1 VSLGLILGLLLAALL
16 GLLLLILLLQQRRT
30 AAGVEAL
37 SAAREADRAPLLLQQ
52 QIDGLRSELGRS
64 LDASTQNLNQQLAQV
79 LTTVNQRLHQN
90 AELMQQTQQALGERL
105 DSTAQVV
112 GAVQRSLGGL
122 EEANRKIYEIGKDIA
137 SLQQILRAPKLRGG
151 LGELLLEDLLAQILP
166 ADHFAAQYAFRSG
179 QKVDAVIKLGTG
191 LVPVDSKFPL
201 ENFRRLL
208 DAQGD
213 DERARARRAFVTD
226 VKRHIDTVAAKY
238 ILPDEGTFD
247 FALMYIPAE
256 NVYYEIVVKD
266 EQTGDAGIGE
276 YALTRKVI
284 PVSPGCF
291 YAYLQAI
298 VLGLRGLRIEERSH
312 EILQQLARLRGDF
325 DRFREDFRLVGRHLN
340 NAVSSFAGADRRL
353 EHLDSRFAGI
363 AEADAAK
370 LAGGDVVT
378 SDIVTSDVVTRA
390 AVDDLAGPQAASGL
404 AAAPVASAKRR

>member
-1 VSLGLILGLLLAALL
+1 VSLGLLLGLVLAALL
-16 GLLLLILLLQQRRT
+16 GLLLLILLVQQRRT
-30 AAGVEAL
+30 AAAVEAL
-37 SAAREADRAPLLLQQ
+37 RAAREADRAPLMLQQ

-64 LDASTQNLNQQLAQV
+64 LDAGTQNLNQQLAQM

-90 AELMQQTQQALGERL
+90 AELMQQTQRALGERL

-166 ADHFAAQYAFRSG
+166 ADHFVAQYTFRTG

-208 DAQGD
+208 DAQTED
-213 DERARARRAFVTD
+213 DRARVRRAFVTD
-226 VKRHIDTVAAKY
+226 VKRHIDAVAAKY

-276 YALTRKVI
+276 YALARKVI

-325 DRFREDFRLVGRHLN
+325 DRFRDDFRLVGRHLN

-353 EHLDSRFAGI
+353 ERLDSRFAGI
-363 AEADAAK
+363 AEADATA
-370 LAGGDVVT
+370 T
-378 SDIVTSDVVTRA
+378 SE
-390 AVDDLAGPQAASGL
+390 L
-404 AAAPVASAKRR
+404 AADGTADSLVQKHTAPSPASLALASAKK

>member
-1 VSLGLILGLLLAALL
+1 MTLTILLGTGLIAVAVLLFVV
-16 GLLLLILLLQQRRT
+16 LLQQRRT
-30 AAGVEAL
+30 AAGVDAL
-37 SAAREADRAPLLLQQ
+37 SAAREADRAPLMLQQ
-52 QIDGLRSELGRS
+52 QIDALRTEIGRS
-64 LDASTQNLNQQLAQV
+64 LEASSQNLNQHLTDV
-79 LTTVNQRLHQN
+79 ITTVNQRLHQN
-90 AELMQQTQQALGERL
+90 AELMQQTQRALGERL

-112 GAVQRSLGGL
+112 GAVHRSLGGL

-166 ADHFAAQYAFRSG
+166 ADHFVAQYTFRTG
-179 QKVDAVIKLGTG
+179 QKVDAVIKLGSG

-208 DAQGD
+208 DAQT
-213 DERARARRAFVTD
+213 DEDRARMRRAFVAD
-226 VKRHIDTVAAKY
+226 VKRHVDAVAAKY

-266 EQTGDAGIGE
+266 DQSSEAGIGE
-276 YALTRKVI
+276 YALARKVI

-340 NAVSSFAGADRRL
+340 NAVSSFGGADRRL
-353 EHLDSRFAGI
+353 ERLDSRFAAITESDGGGAGELGSNEA
-363 AEADAAK
+363 AEGR
-370 LAGGDVVT
+370 AGGQT
-378 SDIVTSDVVTRA
+378 
-390 AVDDLAGPQAASGL
+390 ASL
-404 AAAPVASAKRR
+404 FAAAPVSAKSR